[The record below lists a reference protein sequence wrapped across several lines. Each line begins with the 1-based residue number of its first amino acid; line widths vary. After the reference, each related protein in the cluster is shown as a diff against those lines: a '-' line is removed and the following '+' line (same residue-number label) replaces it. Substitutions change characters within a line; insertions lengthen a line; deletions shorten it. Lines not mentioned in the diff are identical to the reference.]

1 MKNTIYTISGASC
14 IQEEIINVRYWKII
28 SIWMSKIGLS
38 ILYAMCRM
46 CRSLQTQRGAS
57 AHSWGLDAYKQHSMC
72 MQEGRRFFC
81 IRQAFFSF
89 ILLWHPHIFSA
100 RFPNIAWGRFLTV
113 IKVLSPL
120 DQTKAYFCQK
130 CCRDNTTLI
139 PFLLCDN
146 CPAVKNDLPA

>member
-89 ILLWHPHIFSA
+89 ILLLWHPHIFSA

-113 IKVLSPL
+113 IKCCHP
-120 DQTKAYFCQK
+120 QTRQK
-130 CCRDNTTLI
+130 HI
-139 PFLLCDN
+139 F
-146 CPAVKNDLPA
+146 VKNVVATTTRQ